1 MRRCG
6 FVYPLCS
13 FWCKQKFKLLY
24 TLIMMW
30 VMSVYN
36 LYIYIWS
43 EEGGETRRW
52 DFIIREI
59 LYVRK
64 EALVVFPWKLRQG
77 HNSREVQHASRL
89 FFCVQQTR
97 IVTTRVSLN
106 SLSWHKSYRHA
117 AHFGGWFIVGLTTHV
132 TRTIRQVSCLWCFF
146 RCNRATKGWWNWWT
160 FAVRELEAWWHY
172 VVARPKKCHL
182 VVQIH
187 ASADSVIWLSS
198 FNCIVYRCA
207 IVMKEWVLRDF

>member
-1 MRRCG
+1 MC
-6 FVYPLCS
+6 
-13 FWCKQKFKLLY
+13 
-24 TLIMMW
+24 
-30 VMSVYN
+30 VYN
-36 LYIYIWS
+36 LYTYIWS

-132 TRTIRQVSCLWCFF
+132 TRTIYTPSVVFVVLLQMQSSDERLV
-146 RCNRATKGWWNWWT
+146 
-160 FAVRELEAWWHY
+160 ELMNF
-172 VVARPKKCHL
+172 CG
-182 VVQIH
+182 
-187 ASADSVIWLSS
+187 S
-198 FNCIVYRCA
+198 
-207 IVMKEWVLRDF
+207 